1 MTTFPSITSTI
12 RQRFSCRSY
21 TNNPISPDIQAE
33 LENWIQNIPPGPFG
47 SSGRFKLVAITA
59 ADRGALHK
67 LGTYGF
73 IKGAPGYIIA
83 TCRDTGRGLE
93 DFGYQMEQIIL
104 KATALRLG
112 TCWLGGTFTRSSF
125 ARLIAAT
132 PDEIIPAVCAVGEI
146 AGHPRVFDGLV
157 RQFASSAER
166 LGWERL
172 FYDGDFGVPLTLQA
186 AAEYATPLEMVRL
199 APSASNKQPW
209 RVVKAGTAWHFYLQ
223 RTPNYRIGWA
233 NRLLGVADL
242 QRTDLGIAACHFELS
257 AAEAK
262 LPGRWQVLS
271 PTLALPDKL
280 TEYVISWGH

>member
-1 MTTFPSITSTI
+1 MAQSITSTI

-21 TNNPISPDIQAE
+21 TNNPITPDVQAE
-33 LENWIQNIPPGPFG
+33 LEAWIQNVPPGPFG

-73 IKGAPGYIIA
+73 IKGAPAYIIA
-83 TCRDTGRGLE
+83 TCRDSGRALE

-104 KATALRLG
+104 KATALGLG

-146 AGHPRVFDGLV
+146 AEHPRIFDGLV

-172 FYDGDFGVPLTLQA
+172 FFDGAFGVPLTPQG

-199 APSASNKQPW
+199 GPSASNKQPW
-209 RVVKAGTAWHFYLQ
+209 RVVKSGPAWHFYLQ
-223 RTPNYRIGWA
+223 RTPNYRITWA

-242 QRTDLGIAACHFELS
+242 QRADLGIALCHFELS
-257 AAEAK
+257 TAEAK

-271 PTLALPDKL
+271 PTLTLPDKL
-280 TEYVISWGH
+280 TEYVISWVL